1 MRAYMKVNTFVL
13 IIILF
18 ISCKSNLFYFDD
30 KKQEIIAVDTYF
42 GNIEINDLCNNE
54 SYVLNRTIG
63 GEKKRKINLNYIP
76 ESYQIINVKTSDT
89 IQIFTFKNEC
99 EYEVVNRGLYDAKER
114 KIMLKMDS
122 LGLFHVVGKSQ

>member
-1 MRAYMKVNTFVL
+1 MKVNTFVL

-63 GEKKRKINLNYIP
+63 GEKK
-76 ESYQIINVKTSDT
+76 
-89 IQIFTFKNEC
+89 
-99 EYEVVNRGLYDAKER
+99 
-114 KIMLKMDS
+114 
-122 LGLFHVVGKSQ
+122 GK